1 MAQAELRTIQIDRQ
15 TLLFGIHIGNTRI
28 VIESCRN
35 LRGTDFLYFF
45 ARVHLIIMQVA
56 HGTVALPTYIR
67 IEAEAPIG
75 LVDKAQLLALVEIH
89 LILSRGTKGHEE
101 VVLVVQQVVIRWRS
115 NIMSHLEGQVA
126 HRELERTVFL
136 LVERIGQHM
145 TIIPFMTLQTIGS
158 VTIPEEMR
166 IERSHRTTSQTQS
179 DSIHEVVGKE
189 RIDRSQVE
197 ITSVFLILLGLLG
210 MSHLNIVL
218 HQGSHT
224 QDNVFEALGILH
236 TMNKTIHRRFALR
249 KAYLSVFIPVSLI
262 AVHGVHI
269 VPYLRLALEQL
280 LRRFIK
286 GIVGESRI
294 SYHQQVLQQ
303 IIDVHFC
310 HHIILGQNPLAIIQ
324 LRKFLLYLH
333 ILHPVHITIVR
344 HIKVTFLYMQGAVGK
359 HIEFSTESKILTVGW
374 NKLQMIAE
382 IALYI
387 NRILYI
393 IMVEGNGCSADRR
406 RERILQEAHIIIV
419 DIDIGKYILENG
431 IDDFTRL
438 NHLSDTIA
446 LLTLDNIFLALWI
459 LAVDVLGNR
468 LVDLHRQGQ
477 LIIIRRFLYL
487 VQQILALAEKLTL
500 QLFLSQIVERKG

>member
-1 MAQAELRTIQIDRQ
+1 
-15 TLLFGIHIGNTRI
+15 
-28 VIESCRN
+28 
-35 LRGTDFLYFF
+35 
-45 ARVHLIIMQVA
+45 MQVA

-166 IERSHRTTSQTQS
+166 IESSHRTTSQTQS

-236 TMNKTIHRRFALR
+236 TMNKTIHR
-249 KAYLSVFIPVSLI
+249 
-262 AVHGVHI
+262 
-269 VPYLRLALEQL
+269 
-280 LRRFIK
+280 
-286 GIVGESRI
+286 
-294 SYHQQVLQQ
+294 
-303 IIDVHFC
+303 
-310 HHIILGQNPLAIIQ
+310 
-324 LRKFLLYLH
+324 
-333 ILHPVHITIVR
+333 
-344 HIKVTFLYMQGAVGK
+344 
-359 HIEFSTESKILTVGW
+359 
-374 NKLQMIAE
+374 
-382 IALYI
+382 
-387 NRILYI
+387 
-393 IMVEGNGCSADRR
+393 
-406 RERILQEAHIIIV
+406 
-419 DIDIGKYILENG
+419 
-431 IDDFTRL
+431 
-438 NHLSDTIA
+438 
-446 LLTLDNIFLALWI
+446 
-459 LAVDVLGNR
+459 
-468 LVDLHRQGQ
+468 
-477 LIIIRRFLYL
+477 
-487 VQQILALAEKLTL
+487 
-500 QLFLSQIVERKG
+500 